1 MPVVNQYSRTFVGQA
16 IANSWKFYLP
26 QIPRQH
32 TDNYFDVE
40 VVQLGIRRSGA
51 SAPHEVLFF
60 AADIQGVNGGF
71 VTDKG
76 MIDSRI
82 GLGMIQNYDSGAVVA
97 QLTAPAPITF
107 KIPSFQPINPF
118 NVTMFRLT
126 EQELAEDQN
135 FTAGNPLAPTAL
147 VPTGVLVNAQFIG
160 GIGLTTPG
168 SGSGTNLTV
177 TAMVSPT
184 LSLAVGQTITMAGFA
199 AVTINALV
207 SGVGGTGTYTVSS
220 AQDTGSTTGIS
231 TTLTDTVTPSQFI
244 MTWNIKEVS
253 PK

>member
-32 TDNYFDVE
+32 TENYFDVE
-40 VVQLGIRRSGA
+40 VVQLGVRRPGT

-60 AADIQGVNGGF
+60 AADIQGINGGF
-71 VTDKG
+71 ITDKG

-118 NVTMFRLT
+118 TVTMFRLT
-126 EQELAEDQN
+126 EQELDN
-135 FTAGNPLAPTAL
+135 SYGFSSPSSPLAPTGL

-160 GIGLTTPG
+160 VISDGLGGPG
-168 SGSGTNLTV
+168 TELNV

-184 LSLAVGQTITMAGFA
+184 NNLAVGQTITMEGFA
-199 AVTINALV
+199 AVTITALV
-207 SGVGGTGTYTVSS
+207 SGTGGTGTYTVSS
-220 AQDTGSTTGIS
+220 AQDTGSQKGIS

-253 PK
+253 PYK